1 MPRRSPRFPRRS
13 SRCAN
18 PRDFFIAEPARLS
31 GPRSRASK
39 EVVII
44 SKSSTQ
50 KKKKTLKN
58 VLKPVSIP
66 CPPAPKVVISR
77 PIVKSSS
84 GPPPHIAART
94 DIDLSKYKYGEEPT
108 EIRNEKLDLV
118 FCLDCTASMGSVI
131 AACKKDISTL
141 VKTLDSSSIDVRFC
155 LIPYRDHSMNEQ
167 YCTKVY
173 PFTRDESQMQS
184 NIDDQAAGGGGD
196 APEAVTAAM
205 FEALCLDWRND
216 AAKQVVFMA
225 DAGPHGLGDGH
236 SFKDGDPDGKDPLSI
251 ANEMLSLGIVVNSIF
266 TRTQDS
272 NAKYFFACL
281 SDRTGGQC
289 MGMDKASE
297 LHDLVVTGA
306 KDIVMNERAI
316 VGLRGALEA
325 LSTEK
330 GRELT
335 PEEEAAETSRVLSS
349 SPSSS
354 SSTSSSMTID
364 DDGEKPTKK
373 AKTMKKSSCS
383 SSVPSSLRDGLIVAP
398 PEKLE
403 AFKKAKDILDLQ
415 NLWRALSSSSS
426 SSSSGFGTGG
436 AVAAAPRTAAARVI
450 SMKKSRDV
458 RSTDKVT
465 IECVADGKSKVR
477 ARVVAGQGYDSNKN
491 VQFPRNI
498 RVVGKRFLVDVVVN
512 AGSFYRVKG
521 AIVEEE

>member
-403 AFKKAKDILDLQ
+403 AFKNAKDILDLQ
-415 NLWRALSSSSS
+415 HLWATGASSSSS
-426 SSSSGFGTGG
+426 SFSSSSSMTRTT
-436 AVAAAPRTAAARVI
+436 ADRVAEMRF
-450 SMKKSRDV
+450 SRDT
-458 RSTDKVT
+458 RSTKKVL
-465 IECVADGKSKVR
+465 IECVADGGKSSKVR